1 MMTNQMTILTIQE
14 NQKLIKCQSFNS
26 HKSNI
31 SKENFLRRSTQLK
44 SKKNKQGHPIF
55 FLLASSKR
63 EDVIANRLKQGVC
76 NPHLLGNGG
85 KITCDTL
92 KFMVR

>member
-44 SKKNKQGHPIF
+44 SKKNKQAI
-55 FLLASSKR
+55 LSSHLWHHRKR
-63 EDVIANRLKQGVC
+63 DVLMQKGENKVFAITTSWVME
-76 NPHLLGNGG
+76 G
-85 KITCDTL
+85 K
-92 KFMVR
+92 